1 MDLGFYALQLL
12 TGLAYASTLFLLS
25 VGLSLIFGAMG
36 IVNFAHGSFYM
47 LGAYFLY
54 AFTRGQADGF
64 WGGLLLV
71 LATGFVIG
79 AFVERIFIRQ
89 VYARPEEYQILLT
102 YALLLIIEDVVRFFF
117 GTGYRAFPMPQ
128 AFAGPLFLFGTPFP
142 SYYLFLIGLAAIS
155 ALLLGLFLY
164 RTRLGAWIRAATQD
178 REMLEALG
186 VNVPLLYTV
195 VFGVGIAL
203 AALGG
208 AALLPMQAA
217 TPGMAVDAVI
227 NAFIVVVI
235 GGLASVWG
243 ALLGAVLIGLVQAL
257 GVLFLPEWAMVFP
270 FALMALVLLL
280 RPWGLLG
287 RPPAVRT

>member
-79 AFVERIFIRQ
+79 AFVERIFIRR

-102 YALLLIIEDVVRFFF
+102 YALLLIIEDLVRFFF

-128 AFAGPLFLFGTPFP
+128 AFAGPLFLLGTPFP
-142 SYYLFLIGLAAIS
+142 SYYLFLIGLAAVS
-155 ALLLGLFLY
+155 ALLLGIFLY

-235 GGLASVWG
+235 GGLTSVWG

>member
-71 LATGFVIG
+71 LATGFVLG
-79 AFVERIFIRQ
+79 AFVERTFIRR

-102 YALLLIIEDVVRFFF
+102 YALLLIIEDLVRFFF

-128 AFAGPLFLFGTPFP
+128 AFANPLFLFGTPFP
-142 SYYLFLIGLAAIS
+142 SYYLFLIGLAATS

-164 RTRLGAWIRAATQD
+164 RTRLGAWVRAATQD

-186 VNVPLLYTV
+186 VNVPLLYTM

-235 GGLASVWG
+235 GGLASMWG

-270 FALMALVLLL
+270 FALMALTLLL